1 MGETEQDI
9 YWWEK
14 HRDTPII
21 GSADRLIRV
30 IFAEHENDSNDT
42 RWLLERLA
50 KLDKIY
56 HSENTFETGDD
67 GWKIVVW
74 VDLIL
79 IRLLVVFIFLLS
91 CCFETFIGRKPF

>member
-1 MGETEQDI
+1 MIIACASSRVIGTSKWGKLSKIFID
-9 YWWEK
+9 EK
-14 HRDTPII
+14 STAILNR

-67 GWKIVVW
+67 GWKIVV
-74 VDLIL
+74 
-79 IRLLVVFIFLLS
+79 
-91 CCFETFIGRKPF
+91 